1 MQKRKRCNMES
12 FCRLLQR
19 TGIIIP
25 PVGKTVVSKLIND
38 RLITGCDNYIWPRRL
53 NSLKGTY
60 MASKYRKGPIEISRK
75 CLRERKKRASRVITF
90 IISLQGESAVLFGKL
105 HAGTNERTVSPLWI
119 FPRFASCFIH
129 VDFI

>member
-1 MQKRKRCNMES
+1 MES

-25 PVGKTVVSKLIND
+25 PVGETVVSKLIND

-60 MASKYRKGPIEISRK
+60 MAWEYRKGPIEISRK
-75 CLRERKKRASRVITF
+75 CLCERKKEPV
-90 IISLQGESAVLFGKL
+90 E
-105 HAGTNERTVSPLWI
+105 
-119 FPRFASCFIH
+119 
-129 VDFI
+129 